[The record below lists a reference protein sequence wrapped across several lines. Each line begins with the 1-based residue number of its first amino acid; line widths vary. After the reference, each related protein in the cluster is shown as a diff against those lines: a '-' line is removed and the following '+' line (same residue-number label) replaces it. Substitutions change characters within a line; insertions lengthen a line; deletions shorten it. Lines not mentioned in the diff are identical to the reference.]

1 MGENYELYRKLN
13 QPFASPDELDA
24 AIKAFL
30 ADVMEARKRHRIL
43 NIVMMIQCPVMSDAE
58 TETMMGTDA
67 CYGDAGQWEAMAAR
81 MLGAIQADRQRTIA
95 EMITGAV
102 KRRGKR

>member
-1 MGENYELYRKLN
+1 MGPNHKLYRELN

-43 NIVMMIQCPVMSDAE
+43 NIVMMMQCPVMTDAE

-95 EMITGAV
+95 EMITGAL
-102 KRRGKR
+102 KRHGER

>member
-1 MGENYELYRKLN
+1 MGPNPRLYRELN

-43 NIVMMIQCPVMSDAE
+43 NIVMMLQCPVMTDAE
-58 TETMMGTDA
+58 IEMMMGTDA

-102 KRRGKR
+102 KRRGER